1 MLSYKDG
8 GIVINIYKMMC
19 LCNIQMSEY
28 YTPPP
33 RYTQHAQPSQHA
45 QPFQH
50 AQPPLRHAQPPQR
63 RHAQQRHP
71 HMVIINTNEIQCTH
85 QDMRCCGLCYFC
97 CSTNNIQCCPVNL
110 NHYCLSGYIQ
120 TTTTVN
126 KDDGC
131 CTCFCLPVKLPLTFI
146 CCLGSVVNEC
156 MNSCCNS
163 INMNYLF

>member
-33 RYTQHAQPSQHA
+33 RYTQHAQPSKYAQPSQHA
-45 QPFQH
+45 
-50 AQPPLRHAQPPQR
+50 
-63 RHAQQRHP
+63 

-120 TTTTVN
+120 TTTVGN
-126 KDDGC
+126 HDGC